1 METNKIFA
9 NEDPVIIFEDM
20 MNKSLHFLQSGKTIQ
35 NKFGV
40 FDHNTIIGKSSGEKV
55 LFKF

>member
-35 NKFGV
+35 NKFV
-40 FDHNTIIGKSSGEKV
+40 DFDHNTIIGKS
-55 LFKF
+55 